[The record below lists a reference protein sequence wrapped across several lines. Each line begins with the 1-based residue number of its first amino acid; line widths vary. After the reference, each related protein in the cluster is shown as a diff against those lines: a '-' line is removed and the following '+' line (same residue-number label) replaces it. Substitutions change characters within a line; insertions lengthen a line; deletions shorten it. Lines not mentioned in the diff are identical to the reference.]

1 METITQEKLA
11 RKAKISPAMLS
22 LIYAGKRRPSWPA
35 AKRLAKIT
43 GTTER
48 VWMEGTPRQI
58 KLAVKNNKA

>member
-1 METITQEKLA
+1 MTQEKLA
-11 RKAKISPAMLS
+11 QKADISPAMLS
-22 LIYAGKRRPSWPA
+22 LMLSGRRRPSWPV

-58 KLAVKNNKA
+58 KLAIKNNKS